1 MTKYFIIV
9 CNGFQSSQY
18 FRTEQKAQEAADR
31 RNAIIG
37 FRHWMVRSVWLYD
50 NYADDERPYGTM
62 RRA

>member
-18 FRTEQKAQEAADR
+18 FRTEQEAQEAADR
-31 RNAIIG
+31 RNAIMG
-37 FRHWMVRSVWLYD
+37 FRHWTIRPVWMYD
-50 NYADDERPYGTM
+50 NRVDDDRSYGTM